1 MIMHEHMDCYFLSL
15 KVLLVFFVLLFL
27 SGMWAKIQGEQ
38 VAAFISLILY
48 CIPAVISQLP
58 ARCVFHLHTSPPQ
71 KHPGWGVGVED
82 VFVIFVVFVP
92 NT

>member
-1 MIMHEHMDCYFLSL
+1 
-15 KVLLVFFVLLFL
+15 
-27 SGMWAKIQGEQ
+27 MWANIQGEQ

-58 ARCVFHLHTSPPQ
+58 ARCVFHLHTSPQ
-71 KHPGWGVGVED
+71 KHPKGGLGVGD
-82 VFVIFVVFVP
+82 VYVIFVVFVP

>member
-1 MIMHEHMDCYFLSL
+1 MIMHEHMDCYFPSL
-15 KVLLVFFVLLFL
+15 KVLLGFFVLLFL

-48 CIPAVISQLP
+48 CIPAVISQLA
-58 ARCVFHLHTSPPQ
+58 ARCVFHLHTSPP
-71 KHPGWGVGVED
+71 KSVRWGVGVGD
-82 VFVIFVVFVP
+82 VFVISVVFVP